1 MRVIINFFGVPLDAT
16 ALNESIGFHAG

>member
-16 ALNESIGFHAG
+16 ALNESVGFHAG